1 MVHFTQS
8 RSALPIFFSSRRR
21 SYNRRVTPFG
31 NPRIIAYVLLPAAF
45 RSLSR
50 PSSPLSSQASTIN
63 LSLRL
68 TILSFPLH
76 FTLPASSSLRRLAP
90 CTSLIRSLRSLRTY
104 VFTHMPLGLKRVEL
118 LTPSLSEKC
127 SNRLSYS
134 PSANTH
140 KKGKERVSISHLSSA
155 PYTGA

>member
-90 CTSLIRSLRSLRTY
+90 CSASIPFPHSFPKITSHIRSLRSLRR
-104 VFTHMPLGLKRVEL
+104 FQPAFGDKGIR
-118 LTPSLSEKC
+118 TPDP
-127 SNRLSYS
+127 RLAK
-134 PSANTH
+134 PM
-140 KKGKERVSISHLSSA
+140 L
-155 PYTGA
+155 